1 MSGNSFGKIFKLISF
16 GESHGAAIGG
26 VVEGFPAGYVVDI
39 EDIQNELNKRK
50 PGQSKYVSSR
60 NEDDKVEILSGI
72 FEGKSLGTPIG
83 FLVRNKDSQPKD
95 YDHLKDI
102 FRPSHA
108 DYTYEIKYGHR
119 DHRGGGRSS
128 ARETVSRVVAGA
140 LANIILRKQGIT
152 LYAYVHSI
160 GHIESQSNYRELD
173 MNSINDSVIYC
184 PDKNAEKKMLDL
196 IEETKQEGDSLGG
209 EVVCVI
215 KNCMPG
221 LGEPVFDK
229 MEAELAKAML
239 SINAVKGFEIGS
251 GFQSTKM
258 KGSEHNDIFINE
270 GDEFRTKT
278 NYSGGIQ
285 GGITN
290 GMDIYFKVAF
300 KPIATIM
307 KDQLTADKEGNSILL
322 EGKGRHDITVVPR
335 AVSIVKAM
343 SAMVVADM
351 LLRNSNSKF

>member
-1 MSGNSFGKIFKLISF
+1 M
-16 GESHGAAIGG
+16 
-26 VVEGFPAGYVVDI
+26 
-39 EDIQNELNKRK
+39 
-50 PGQSKYVSSR
+50 
-60 NEDDKVEILSGI
+60 
-72 FEGKSLGTPIG
+72 
-83 FLVRNKDSQPKD
+83 
-95 YDHLKDI
+95 
-102 FRPSHA
+102 
-108 DYTYEIKYGHR
+108 
-119 DHRGGGRSS
+119 
-128 ARETVSRVVAGA
+128 
-140 LANIILRKQGIT
+140 
-152 LYAYVHSI
+152 HSI
-160 GHIESQSNYRELD
+160 GHIESQSNYLELD

-184 PDKNAEKKMLDL
+184 SDKNAEKKMLDL

-270 GDEFRTKT
+270 GDEFWTKT

-322 EGKGRHDITVVPR
+322 EGKGRHDVTVVPR